1 MMIIGIVIALVA
13 IMQIVNIVWVPQIKE
28 TSKNGSDDK
37 KLIAKTPLNNIS
49 KVLPGLCRDKDCY
62 DVHLYGLD
70 VVATEMANKISK
82 EEMKHYSERKIKVE
96 VNK

>member
-1 MMIIGIVIALVA
+1 MSLIYCYINLFDADQEIYLL
-13 IMQIVNIVWVPQIKE
+13 NC
-28 TSKNGSDDK
+28 DDK

>member
-1 MMIIGIVIALVA
+1 MSLIYCYINLFDADQEIYLL
-13 IMQIVNIVWVPQIKE
+13 
-28 TSKNGSDDK
+28 NGDDK

-49 KVLPGLCRDKDCY
+49 KVLPDLCRDKDCY

-70 VVATEMANKISK
+70 VVAIEMANKISK
-82 EEMKHYSERKIKVE
+82 EEMKHYSERKIKIE

>member
-1 MMIIGIVIALVA
+1 MSLIYCYINLFDADQEIYLL
-13 IMQIVNIVWVPQIKE
+13 
-28 TSKNGSDDK
+28 NGNDDK

-82 EEMKHYSERKIKVE
+82 EEMKHYSERKNRDKG
-96 VNK
+96 NKQ

>member
-1 MMIIGIVIALVA
+1 MSLIYCYINLFDADQEIYLI
-13 IMQIVNIVWVPQIKE
+13 
-28 TSKNGSDDK
+28 NGSDDK

-49 KVLPGLCRDKDCY
+49 KVLPDLCRDKDCY